1 MIGGRGEAKYGAG
14 RESKGTAVRAL
25 GVGKLVELS
34 SDGGSVFLTF
44 RQDLPAV
51 FIALYTLPRLRLGA
65 VQLLEQR
72 LAVVDVG
79 GSEFFLAGD
88 AVGGGS
94 EGEGGGV
101 AEEGEKEEEGEGE
114 VHWVLWEGGMGAWTT
129 RAMAKIM
136 SLFEKREL
144 GYRELSPNG
153 SHRN

>member
-1 MIGGRGEAKYGAG
+1 MERGRKVKERRCG
-14 RESKGTAVRAL
+14 SSL
-25 GVGKLVELS
+25 LS
-34 SDGGSVFLTF
+34 DSGSVFLTF

-51 FIALYTLPRLRLGA
+51 FIALYSLPRRRLGA

-88 AVGGGS
+88 AVGGGG

-114 VHWVLWEGGMGAWTT
+114 VHWVLWEGGLGALAT
-129 RAMAKIM
+129 RAMAKM
-136 SLFEKREL
+136 TSLFESESCESESYHQMTVTEKKRKEKRKDL
-144 GYRELSPNG
+144 AR
-153 SHRN
+153 RR